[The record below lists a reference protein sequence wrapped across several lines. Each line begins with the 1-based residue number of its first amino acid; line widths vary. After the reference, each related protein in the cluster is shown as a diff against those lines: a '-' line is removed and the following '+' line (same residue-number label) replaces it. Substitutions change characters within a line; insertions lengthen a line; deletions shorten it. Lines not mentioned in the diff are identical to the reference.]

1 MFDRLHDDST
11 NELSQDSTT
20 DALLEKMEELAQSGD
35 RKAFEAL
42 FEVYNSPICTYL
54 SRLVGDELS
63 QDLAQET
70 FLRVWN
76 GLPNKRHEVPFR
88 PWLYCIAT
96 NVANSYLRHNRLISW
111 LPLKDNESYNNAN
124 YSSAA
129 GSEEHVDRMD
139 EEKLIKATLAQ
150 LPPQQRACLFLNV
163 VEDFTESEIAGILG
177 IKKNSVSGNVSRG
190 RKLFCQ
196 IYQRLKGDLI

>member
-1 MFDRLHDDST
+1 MFERLHDDSSD
-11 NELSQDSTT
+11 ELSQDSTI
-20 DALLEKMEELAQSGD
+20 DASLEKMVELAQSGD

-42 FEVYNSPICTYL
+42 FEVYNNPICTYL

-76 GLPNKRHEVPFR
+76 GLPNKRHEVPFKS
-88 PWLYCIAT
+88 WLYCIAT
-96 NVANSYLRHNRLISW
+96 NVAKSYLRHARLIRW
-111 LPLKDNESYNNAN
+111 LPLKDHESCSNAN

-139 EEKLIKATLAQ
+139 EEKLIKATLAK
-150 LPPQQRACLFLNV
+150 LPPQQRTCLLLNV
-163 VEDFTESEIAGILG
+163 IADFTESEIAEILG